1 MRARAVALACAFAWL
16 TLPSSRAWAD
26 DAPDASVAPPPT
38 TSEPPSSA
46 TTAPAPEPP
55 SSGAAPAAP
64 AAPPASAPAAPPP
77 PGSAPPPPGPAS
89 DAATSRPRETD
100 TPIVVWPTLTPA
112 GDEASVHKPAP
123 GDGAIYARATELDAT
138 LRDAVQDLGFALD
151 VADAGPAAGHARD
164 LDMLERAQHAGAQS
178 PRPADAGTWL
188 VSPRLEPASGD
199 SFILRIVVVAPRSR
213 QLRVRVE
220 RVSGADVS
228 VRGLVLLRDLLS
240 TSPGAPAE
248 AAPRPDESAS
258 TGIMAPSRSP
268 GRAVLAAN
276 AALFGAFMAFSV
288 QRASGSE
295 DPRLLYPLLT
305 LGTGLGLGSALLVA
319 EEWNVSTGDA
329 WTLAGGAWWGTAA
342 GILIANGRRQPLT
355 DRYAWGVG
363 GGLVGLGLA
372 TFSLTRGK
380 ADEGDAV
387 LVHSGAGLGLGLGAL
402 TDYFYRG
409 DLNQTPHTGA
419 GYGAAIGLVAGGT
432 LSKIAKLPA
441 SRILLVD
448 LGAGLGAAAGA
459 AIGSP
464 LVFEQVTPEK
474 TRGFVAITLGGT
486 LLGGAAAWWFTR
498 DRARPT
504 DPPPP
509 RALRV
514 VPYGGTIGASQTR
527 DGAVPA
533 YGLGVNG
540 TW

>member
-1 MRARAVALACAFAWL
+1 
-16 TLPSSRAWAD
+16 
-26 DAPDASVAPPPT
+26 
-38 TSEPPSSA
+38 
-46 TTAPAPEPP
+46 
-55 SSGAAPAAP
+55 
-64 AAPPASAPAAPPP
+64 
-77 PGSAPPPPGPAS
+77 
-89 DAATSRPRETD
+89 
-100 TPIVVWPTLTPA
+100 VWPTLTPA
-112 GDEASVHKPAP
+112 GDDVGAAAVHKPGP
-123 GDGAIYARATELDAT
+123 GEGAIHARAMELDAT
-138 LRDAVQDLGFALD
+138 LRDAVQDLGFTLD
-151 VADAGPAAGHARD
+151 VADPGPAMGHARD
-164 LDMLERAQHAGAQS
+164 LDMLERAQHSSPHS
-178 PRPADAGTWL
+178 PRPTDAGTWL
-188 VSPRLEPASGD
+188 VSPRLEQASGD
-199 SFILRIVVVAPRSR
+199 SFLLRIVVVPPKSK

-228 VRGLVLLRDLLS
+228 VRGLVLLRDLLAS
-240 TSPGAPAE
+240 SPLATTE
-248 AAPRPDESAS
+248 TTRRPDESAS

-288 QRASGSE
+288 QRASGSD

-342 GILIANGRRQPLT
+342 GILIANGRKVQPLT

-372 TFSLTRGK
+372 TFSLTRSK

-402 TDYFYRG
+402 SDYFYRG
-409 DLNQTPHTGA
+409 DLDRTPYTGA
-419 GYGAAIGLVAGGT
+419 GYGSAIGVLAGGT
-432 LSKIAKLPA
+432 LAKIIKVPP
-441 SRILLVD
+441 SRVLLID

-474 TRGFVAITLGGT
+474 TRGFVAATFGGT
-486 LLGGAAAWWFTR
+486 LIGGAAAWWFTR
-498 DRARPT
+498 DRTPAPAAHRT
-504 DPPPP
+504 SV
-509 RALRV
+509 RLA
-514 VPYGGTIGASQTR
+514 PYGGTIGASQTR
-527 DGAVPA
+527 EGAVPA
-533 YGLGVNG
+533 YGLGVRG